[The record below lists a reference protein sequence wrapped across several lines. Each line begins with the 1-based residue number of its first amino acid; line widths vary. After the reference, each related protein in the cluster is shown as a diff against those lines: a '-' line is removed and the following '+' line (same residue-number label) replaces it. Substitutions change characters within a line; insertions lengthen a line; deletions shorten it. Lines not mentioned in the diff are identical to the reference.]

1 MFQERPYRQRR
12 HSVLSIWSFV
22 GLMAAGLT
30 AWHLELLPF
39 MHPSAADLGLS
50 QVDEADLHPLA
61 FEDMSKDPA
70 AAFEA
75 QLVAHHNEP
84 DATTQQP
91 APAQMLGEAEPMPQ
105 PLAEMPRV
113 EQAHSA
119 PDQNVPVIRTVG
131 YQNEYGI
138 DTAPQ
143 QNATPAHD
151 LVYRPDEN
159 PVVPQNLPNH
169 QGDTVIQHLGYSEPA
184 GNSGNIIQ
192 TAAATYTVTQP
203 AAQAEPADMPAQQSA
218 TTPVEPAF
226 QLDPALEADIR
237 ELRELSEQYWQQ
249 EDLRTEVNP
258 ELKRLAEKIYFQ
270 PSNHYL
276 PGHKVQP
283 GDQLRVIAR
292 NYDVPWQYLAR
303 LNRVEPE
310 QIRIGETLKVIQG
323 PFHAVVDISDKTLTV
338 HAHGYYVCSF
348 PVATGRDN
356 ATPTGEFPVLNK
368 VENPT
373 WYGPDAVVSAN
384 DPNNPLGE
392 HWIDLGNGYGVH
404 GTINPDS
411 IGQAVSNGCVRLR
424 PDDVALVY
432 DLLTTNSK
440 VLIRE

>member
-1 MFQERPYRQRR
+1 MFQERPFRQQR
-12 HSVLSIWSFV
+12 HSVLSIWWFV

-50 QVDEADLHPLA
+50 QTDEADMHPLA
-61 FEDMSKDPA
+61 FDDMSA
-70 AAFEA
+70 APTFEQALTNAA
-75 QLVAHHNEP
+75 QTESAMQTE
-84 DATTQQP
+84 P
-91 APAQMLGEAEPMPQ
+91 APQSTPAPVQTANALGEPEPMPQ
-105 PLAEMPRV
+105 PLAEMPQV
-113 EQAHSA
+113 VSSSDPSPIQTVSYENENGVDSA
-119 PDQNVPVIRTVG
+119 S
-131 YQNEYGI
+131 
-138 DTAPQ
+138 Q
-143 QNATPAHD
+143 QDAVPAHD
-151 LVYRPDEN
+151 LVYRPDEQ
-159 PVVPQNLPNH
+159 PVTPQNLPNH
-169 QGDTVIQHLGYSEPA
+169 QGGTVIQHLGYTEPA
-184 GNSGNIIQ
+184 GDSGNIIQ
-192 TAAATYTVTQP
+192 TAAATYTVTKP
-203 AAQAEPADMPAQQSA
+203 ATQMDSA
-218 TTPVEPAF
+218 APAF

-237 ELRELSEQYWQQ
+237 KLRELSEQYWQM
-249 EDLRTEVNP
+249 EELRTDVSP

-276 PGHKVQP
+276 PGHEVQP
-283 GDQLRVIAR
+283 RDQLRVIAR

-348 PVATGRDN
+348 PVATGRDSS
-356 ATPTGEFPVLNK
+356 TPTGEFQVLNK

-384 DPNNPLGE
+384 DPSNPLGE
-392 HWIDLGNGYGVH
+392 HWIDLGNGYGIH

-432 DLLTTNSK
+432 DLLTNDSK
-440 VLIRE
+440 VLIRD